1 LLFLFIFDKNCYIN
15 LLILKEMIQIANETK
30 SLLGRQ
36 KLVLSVSLQ
45 SNLVYPK
52 ERIKLYV
59 KVDNRSGMAVN
70 LLRVILRRIERTLAG
85 ENPTFVTNVGVVS
98 SQDFTQGEVF
108 PLPGESNYSGEL
120 LFVIPYGLRPTNLF
134 QPGVLEREYDLTVE
148 CDLSYHKNLKVRF
161 PITIGRTDD

>member
-1 LLFLFIFDKNCYIN
+1 
-15 LLILKEMIQIANETK
+15 MIQIANETK

-52 ERIKLYV
+52 DRIKLYV
-59 KVDNRSGMAVN
+59 KVDNRSGMVVN
-70 LLRVILRRIERTLAG
+70 LLRVILRKIERTLG
-85 ENPTFVTNVGVVS
+85 SETPTLITNVVEVT
-98 SQDFTQGEVF
+98 SQDYTQGTVF

-120 LFVIPYGLRPTNLF
+120 IFGIPYGLRPTNLY

-148 CDLSYHKNLKVRF
+148 CDLSFQKNLKVRF